1 MSNGSSNKKVA
12 KAASAGGGS
21 LSRRARSSSSSFNAT
36 IIGVCIAGI
45 ALVVGSVIG
54 RTVLESPPYS
64 ATSKKV
70 KSALSDLQKLQKQK
84 NPNAKKLATA
94 LQKYNELN
102 GQTHVHSAYGIWNC
116 DKYVAPFDASQLE
129 DPLGVH
135 AHDDGLLHIHPF
147 TNRGAGKN
155 ARLNLFFDATKMT
168 LTTKKLSW
176 VADPTGAKLNTLE
189 VNKNKCNGKKA
200 EIWMLYWEK
209 AVGKNVTKTPQKYLD
224 DFGNVR
230 LTGDSAFAFV
240 FAPKGTKIPEPP
252 STKAIETP
260 GDVASPTGATPTN
273 TVVEVTPTTVP
284 GAATTTVAGT
294 VTTAV
299 GAATTLAKAATTV
312 AGAATT
318 TPPSTTTGATQT
330 TLGAKTLTSTAA
342 PTTIAG

>member
-21 LSRRARSSSSSFNAT
+21 LSRRARSSSSSFNVT
-36 IIGVCIAGI
+36 VIGVCIAGI
-45 ALVVGSVIG
+45 ALVIGSVIG

-64 ATSKKV
+64 QTSKKV
-70 KSALSDLQKLQKQK
+70 KSALTDLQKLQKQK
-84 NPNAKKLATA
+84 NPNAKKLAAA

-102 GQTHVHSAYGIWNC
+102 GQTHVHAAYGIWNC
-116 DKYVAPFDASQLE
+116 DKYVAPFDASQLD

-135 AHDDGLLHIHPF
+135 AHDDGLLHIHPI

-168 LTTKKLSW
+168 MTTKKMSW
-176 VADPTGAKLNTLE
+176 IADPTGTKLNTLQ
-189 VNKNKCNGKKA
+189 VNKDKCNGKKA
-200 EIWMLYWEK
+200 EIWMLYWEN
-209 AVGKNVTKTPQKYLD
+209 AVGKNVTKTPQKYLG

-260 GDVASPTGATPTN
+260 SDVASPAGATPTD
-273 TVVEVTPTTVP
+273 TIVETTPTTVP
-284 GAATTTVAGT
+284 GAATTLTP
-294 VTTAV
+294 
-299 GAATTLAKAATTV
+299 AATTV
-312 AGAATT
+312 AGTATT
-318 TPPSTTTGATQT
+318 VAAPATTLAPTPKTALVPTTTGATQT
-330 TLGAKTLTSTAA
+330 TLSGKTLAPTAA